1 MATTRKKSEGELSE
15 ETREVSRVE
24 SQSEP
29 ATTKVTQL
37 RVKEKIPMDEM
48 VYVRNLTGGKLVY
61 IGRNGYY
68 VEWQEFGEEQPVEM
82 RELYNM
88 KGTDR
93 RFFTENWIEV
103 DLAVLRDLHMDSFYK
118 DAISYDEI
126 EDIKNGKVDKLI
138 AKMKKAQPIIKNSIG
153 VRIMNM
159 IESGELS
166 NINTIKKLE
175 EAVGCELFQR

>member
-1 MATTRKKSEGELSE
+1 MATTRKKSEGELVE
-15 ETREVSRVE
+15 TTRETSRVDT
-24 SQSEP
+24 QSEP
-29 ATTKVTQL
+29 TTPKVTHIKA
-37 RVKEKIPMDEM
+37 KEKIPMDDL
-48 VYVRNLTGGKLVY
+48 VYVRNLTGGKLIY

-68 VEWQEFGEEQPVEM
+68 VEWQEFGEEQPIEM

-88 KGTDR
+88 KGSDR

-103 DLAVLRDLHMDSFYK
+103 DLAVLRDLHMDAFYR

-126 EDIKNGKVDKLI
+126 EEIKNGKVDKII

-153 VRIMNM
+153 VRIMRM
-159 IESGELS
+159 IEDGEL
-166 NINTIKKLE
+166 NDINTIKKLE